1 MAVTRTE
8 RILILCKTYPSPSGK
23 HTETSCVAGM
33 TQTGEFIRLFPV
45 PFRIIRDDQQF
56 QKWQWISA
64 RIQKAKEDHRPESHK
79 IFVDTIAVDG
89 KPLSVKK
96 DWAARRSELSKL
108 PLFSDFAAMDAAR
121 EAQGGTLALLRP
133 HRIVR
138 LEITKVD
145 HPEWTK
151 EDLAKLVQHQNQGG
165 LFDEQDQRE
174 IRQLRKLPHSFH
186 YHYECVVERETYS
199 YRHKIADWEA
209 GALYWRCVRDY
220 GEGWEA
226 PFRQKLEAD
235 LPAKDLQFLMG
246 TIHRFPDQWLIIS
259 MIYPPKIPA
268 SSSSQFEMVF

>member
-33 TQTGEFIRLFPV
+33 TQAGEFIRLFPV
-45 PFRIIRDDQQF
+45 PFRLIRDDQQF

-79 IFVDTIAVDG
+79 IFVDTIALDG

-96 DWAARRSELSKL
+96 DWAARRSELNKL
-108 PLFSDFAAMDAAR
+108 PLFSDFTALEAAR
-121 EAQGGTLALLRP
+121 ETQGGTLALLRP
-133 HRIVR
+133 SRIAR

-145 HPEWTK
+145 NPDWTK
-151 EDLAKLVQHQNQGG
+151 EELTKLVQQQNQGG
-165 LFDEQDQRE
+165 LFDDQDQRE
-174 IRQLRKLPHSFH
+174 IRQLRKLPYSFY
-186 YHYECVVERETYS
+186 YHYECDVDGETCS

-209 GALYWRCVRDY
+209 GALYWRCVREHGD
-220 GEGWEA
+220 GWES
-226 PFRQKLEAD
+226 PFRRKLEGD

-259 MIYPPKIPA
+259 MIYPPKLPA
-268 SSSSQFEMVF
+268 SSTGQLAMSF